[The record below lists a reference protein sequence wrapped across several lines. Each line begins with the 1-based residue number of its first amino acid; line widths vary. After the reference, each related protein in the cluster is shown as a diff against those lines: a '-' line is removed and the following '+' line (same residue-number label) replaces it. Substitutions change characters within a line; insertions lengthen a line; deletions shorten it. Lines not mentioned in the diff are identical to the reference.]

1 MQCIESLLTSAD
13 RRQPNYAS
21 DADDALEIVYLYI
34 AETTLKKGKQE
45 GSSRASLRSM
55 QTYLRVCIH
64 CELIFRIQMQG
75 IFKSRRLRNA
85 DARYIFPAHGQQE
98 SWRQII
104 QPSFERITLL
114 VLICLVCPIRS
125 LDPVMA
131 FCACRCIVRRPL
143 TQDMS
148 LRPRGPLRH
157 SELFDSDSQP
167 YSPLF
172 VLLIEA
178 ITYPM
183 RPHWRRK

>member
-1 MQCIESLLTSAD
+1 MS
-13 RRQPNYAS
+13 
-21 DADDALEIVYLYI
+21 IVGNP
-34 AETTLKKGKQE
+34 TTLQMPTTLWKMLICTLQRQRGKKRNKKEARGLLYGQCRHIS
-45 GSSRASLRSM
+45 GSVYTANLFSVSKCRVFSKADVFATPTQDASFQLVANR
-55 QTYLRVCIH
+55 
-64 CELIFRIQMQG
+64 
-75 IFKSRRLRNA
+75 
-85 DARYIFPAHGQQE
+85 
-98 SWRQII
+98 RQII

-131 FCACRCIVRRPL
+131 FCACRCIVRKPL